1 MTDQQSSQGDP
12 QTQGGPETQGDPNM
26 QDDPETQGDHNT
38 QGDVKMLI
46 VGALKRIWLPAML
59 VPPLLTAA
67 LAVGVCAGL
76 LPWLQEATME
86 TVALVVVALALAV
99 GLVRLALTREPYFLW
114 LTVLIAVLLCREIH
128 FAGTS
133 AGVYVGFA
141 CMLAVAWWKYPL
153 LKNYFASRTVMTL
166 LAMIFFSY
174 FLAKTLDQ
182 NWWKMVPGEDTFE
195 RPVEET
201 MEVVGHCLLL
211 LLATISTKA
220 KPNTQMDHSA

>member
-1 MTDQQSSQGDP
+1 MADQQSSQGDHK
-12 QTQGGPETQGDPNM
+12 TQDGHDTRPDMKTL
-26 QDDPETQGDHNT
+26 
-38 QGDVKMLI
+38 V
-46 VGALKRIWLPAML
+46 VGAIKRIYLPAML

-86 TVALVVVALALAV
+86 TAALVVVALALAV

-114 LTVLIAVLLCREIH
+114 LSTLIVVLLCREIH

-141 CMLAVAWWKYPL
+141 GMLAVAWWKYRL
-153 LKNYFASRTVMTL
+153 LADYFASRTVMTL
-166 LAMIFFSY
+166 LAMVFLSY

-201 MEVVGHCLLL
+201 MEVAGHCLLL
-211 LLATISTKA
+211 LLATVSTKA
-220 KPNTQMDHSA
+220 KPNTQMEHSA